1 MATAAELATRP
12 RSSAGAAAAALLLAI
27 AGAMPIAWLQA
38 RPHDLREV
46 AVIFAPWTTP
56 DAVLARV
63 RAADGLIVRAGAFS
77 GIVVVHGDSPEL
89 ASRLYRAGAWAVL
102 DPIAFGGCLVA
113 TGIRPDAS
121 S

>member
-1 MATAAELATRP
+1 MATAAERATRP
-12 RSSAGAAAAALLLAI
+12 RSSASAAAAALLLAI

-38 RPHDLREV
+38 QPQNPREV

-56 DAVLARV
+56 DSMLTRV
-63 RAADGLIVRAGAFS
+63 RAADGFIVRAGALS
-77 GIVVVHGDSPEL
+77 GIVVVHGDNPGL
-89 ASRLYRAGAWAVL
+89 VSRLYRAGAWAVV